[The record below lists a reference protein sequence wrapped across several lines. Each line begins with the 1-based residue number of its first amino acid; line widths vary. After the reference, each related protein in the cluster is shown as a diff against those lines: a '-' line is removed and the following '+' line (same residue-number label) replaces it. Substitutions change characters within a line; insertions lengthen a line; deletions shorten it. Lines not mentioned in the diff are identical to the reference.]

1 MYNVQVQAIGL
12 NFSCADI
19 PCSADC
25 SSTKKIDSSCLQL
38 YGTLKM
44 TTYNEILKSADPT
57 CCHRKKN
64 MTHLGIAIENTLLAL
79 LCAWATFVAAKMGY
93 LTAAKAMTLATFYMI
108 AATSTYIGLMI
119 LYKPPNHLNYDSEE
133 VDSGSDS
140 DSDADVQGGI
150 NETDESDDDMPGLV
164 PIVGYQSVSKGD
176 RVLRQ
181 LQQVVDETNARNQ
194 MRMTRSMYAR
204 SAAGMASDACYK
216 KLS

>member
-1 MYNVQVQAIGL
+1 
-12 NFSCADI
+12 
-19 PCSADC
+19 
-25 SSTKKIDSSCLQL
+25 
-38 YGTLKM
+38 M
-44 TTYNEILKSADPT
+44 TTYNEILKAADPT

-64 MTHLGIAIENTLLAL
+64 MTHVGIAVENTFVAL

-93 LTAAKAMTLATFYMI
+93 LTVAKAMTLATFYMI

-133 VDSGSDS
+133 IDSGSDS
-140 DSDADVQGGI
+140 DSDADVQGGG
-150 NETDESDDDMPGLV
+150 NETDESDDDDMPPLV
-164 PIVGYQSVSKGD
+164 PIYGHQGGSQGD

-194 MRMTRSMYAR
+194 VRVTRSMYAKT
-204 SAAGMASDACYK
+204 SAGMSVAPSFK

>member
-1 MYNVQVQAIGL
+1 
-12 NFSCADI
+12 
-19 PCSADC
+19 
-25 SSTKKIDSSCLQL
+25 
-38 YGTLKM
+38 M
-44 TTYNEILKSADPT
+44 TTYNEILKAADPT

-119 LYKPPNHLNYDSEE
+119 LYKPPKHLNYDSEEEE

-140 DSDADVQGGI
+140 DSDADIQGGA
-150 NETDESDDDMPGLV
+150 NETDESDDDDMPGLV

-204 SAAGMASDACYK
+204 SAAGMASDASYK